1 MVIISRISF
10 FKITSNFTCKG
21 EKCFSSHNILF
32 QLACFWFDLSM
43 HVWYFYVNFH
53 FRTAFEFIVA
63 LGLLMWLI
71 LRGLLVIDHEKFIYC
86 HIKPYYYHCAG
97 HPQKFYFVMCLA
109 AIVMVFLYLFCCIYS
124 IFWMFIPQFG
134 SLSGAM
140 QKIKKE
146 YLKTRSTTDLSDR

>member
-1 MVIISRISF
+1 
-10 FKITSNFTCKG
+10 
-21 EKCFSSHNILF
+21 
-32 QLACFWFDLSM
+32 
-43 HVWYFYVNFH
+43 
-53 FRTAFEFIVA
+53 
-63 LGLLMWLI
+63 
-71 LRGLLVIDHEKFIYC
+71 
-86 HIKPYYYHCAG
+86 
-97 HPQKFYFVMCLA
+97 MCLA